1 MIRKFLYII
10 NSRPNIS
17 YSIGVLSRFMS
28 KPQVPHLDVAK
39 QMFRYLKGMVNHE
52 IFFQNNGSKK
62 IEGFIDVN

>member
-1 MIRKFLYII
+1 
-10 NSRPNIS
+10 
-17 YSIGVLSRFMS
+17 MS